1 MEFKTLKPIFK
12 HLFNFVVLFSVSFSA
27 LAKVELLTGYVRAM
41 PSSVPNSAAYLSLG
55 NGGEAMDLV
64 SVRTDVAK
72 EAQLHR
78 LIEDNGMMKM
88 RQADKFIL
96 PSKGKLTLSETGNHI
111 MLIGLNR
118 TLDVGDTV
126 DLVLLF
132 DNGETLPVSLPV
144 KKQQHSASAAHS
156 HH

>member
-12 HLFNFVVLFSVSFSA
+12 HLFNFVVLFSVSFSVS
-27 LAKVELLTGYVRAM
+27 AKVELLTGYVRAM
-41 PSSVPNSAAYLSLG
+41 PASVPNSAAYLSLS
-55 NGGEAMDLV
+55 NQGEEIDLV
-64 SVRTDVAK
+64 SVQTNVAE

-78 LIEDNGMMKM
+78 LIEENGMIKM
-88 RQADKFIL
+88 RQAAKFTV
-96 PSKGKLTLSETGNHI
+96 PNNGELTLVETGNHI

-118 TLDVGDTV
+118 TLEVGNTV

-144 KKQQHSASAAHS
+144 KKQQHSATAAHS

>member
-12 HLFNFVVLFSVSFSA
+12 HLFNFLVLFSVSFSA

-55 NGGEAMDLV
+55 NSGKAMDLV

-78 LIEDNGMMKM
+78 LIEDNGMIKM

-144 KKQQHSASAAHS
+144 KKQQSASAAHS